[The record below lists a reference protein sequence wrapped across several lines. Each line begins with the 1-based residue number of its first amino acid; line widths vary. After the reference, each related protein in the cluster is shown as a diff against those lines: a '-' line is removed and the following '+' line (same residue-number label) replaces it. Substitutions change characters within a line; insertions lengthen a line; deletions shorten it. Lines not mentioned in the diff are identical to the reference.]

1 MKWEEVT
8 KVTDL
13 AKVKSVSDMM
23 PKQASEN
30 LRARGRPSLTEEHFR
45 IIEYCLR
52 LDFTITE
59 ACDAAWISLPAY
71 YKHYNKDPDFAL
83 RMDRARNFPK
93 QMARTAVMR
102 RIWQWDAKTALEFL
116 KLRDK
121 NRYNTVPWLTEE
133 WWGEA
138 QDLPKVQFIS
148 VPSNEWADQWKSD
161 SQTSINVSSV
171 SDTSATSSEKQTPW
185 ENEEEALKRLNW
197 LSFNNG

>member
-45 IIEYCLR
+45 IIEDCLR

>member
-45 IIEYCLR
+45 IIEDCLR

-133 WWGEA
+133 WWDEA